1 MKISFDCDCILLQN
15 SLELFLKDFI
25 AHKKD
30 CDFIISDRKIESKK
44 PVFVIAANSAHLQVP
59 FTKETLLSTLE
70 EFYSAIQI
78 PRASFKVEQR
88 DENLALEEAIS
99 NLVDKF
105 KKDLIALIKSYL

>member
-15 SLELFLKDFI
+15 SLELFLKEYI
-25 AHKKD
+25 SHKKD

-44 PVFVIAANSAHLQVP
+44 PVFIIASNFGHLQIP
-59 FTKETLLSTLE
+59 FTKETLLNTLE

-78 PRASFKVEQR
+78 PKAGFKVDR
-88 DENLALEEAIS
+88 HDENLALEEAIS

-105 KKDLIALIKSYL
+105 KNDLIALIKSYL